1 VRQRGPKQ
9 ERRGGIETWSC
20 RQRATGIPP
29 KQESR
34 GGIETRPDLGDLA
47 TAGNGSRNAVVAL
60 KHSTIA
66 WTIGFAISKQER
78 RGGIE
83 TEEGRK
89 GREDVEGKQERRGGI
104 ETVLIRFL
112 ICKSLNIAA
121 ALQRGIPRIR

>member
-1 VRQRGPKQ
+1 M
-9 ERRGGIETWSC
+9 
-20 RQRATGIPP
+20 
-29 KQESR
+29 
-34 GGIETRPDLGDLA
+34 
-47 TAGNGSRNAVVAL
+47 VAL
-60 KHSTIA
+60 KRQAGSGSETPRLR
-66 WTIGFAISKQER
+66 KQER